1 MLRKREQGSSTAA
14 MAIVIPSSW
23 LSVER
28 ILWDCCRFIICF
40 ANMRGGRLQ
49 MCPLRL
55 RGAVQAAVLLNNDG
69 SNRYR

>member
-40 ANMRGGRLQ
+40 ANRRGRPAADVSAPPSWSSSGG
-49 MCPLRL
+49 
-55 RGAVQAAVLLNNDG
+55 GAP
-69 SNRYR
+69 